1 MLFCRASDEEILQIV
16 HKELCV
22 ISSDLAAACELS
34 GCTWV
39 SSGCQVTLLAFV
51 HFVGGTLQGSRILTM

>member
-39 SSGCQVTLLAFV
+39 SSGCQVTLLF
-51 HFVGGTLQGSRILTM
+51 TLLVVRFKVRES